1 MGDCS
6 CTSCKVGWPHKPS
19 IETNWCDLLSF
30 VDAALCVCLRGT
42 PAVFSMFKHQIIDI
56 LAECFDSQYSFTTW
70 LGWTIRWQVWLMER
84 CLKTFALERLLVI
97 VQVSVTGFLMRMTGK
112 SRLAHWNALQH
123 WVERAWLRFL
133 HGSYLTSGGLEAL
146 SDLLANI
153 IDIFWMFVTWLIF
166 EGAVGCWG
174 CSLGVES
181 FCIFLLRTVV
191 FCCSARSQSTWSSW
205 EGPVGSLSDRSNTSC
220 FDMFWSVLLL
230 WLRDDS
236 LIPNSGLTVL
246 ILNVLDMLQ
255 SKDSCKDFAHFVK
268 LKRVSVY
275 LGCFRQV
282 YNWPPNHQSHHFLV
296 LQDRR
301 SSMRESCSAD
311 SLLSVAACLCLDFA
325 CVHRTRVTFMWIL
338 HINLRG
344 NFACAYC
351 GYTSCKWVPSYM
363 HLRESNEFRS
373 KLMVLVLPLRW
384 NLFFKNFRGFRPQ
397 KLAEGLRKGFLRGSS
412 QKHYK

>member
-1 MGDCS
+1 MASLIDGKVFENLRSWKVAGDCAS
-6 CTSCKVGWPHKPS
+6 V
-19 IETNWCDLLSF
+19 CDRLLDEDDWE
-30 VDAALCVCLRGT
+30 VKTCALECLAALGRTRLIAIFARKLFDFGRTGSSVRIVGEHYWYFLNVCDMINFRGCCGVLR
-42 PAVFSMFKHQIIDI
+42 V
-56 LAECFDSQYSFTTW
+56 L
-70 LGWTIRWQVWLMER
+70 
-84 CLKTFALERLLVI
+84 
-97 VQVSVTGFLMRMTGK
+97 
-112 SRLAHWNALQH
+112 
-123 WVERAWLRFL
+123 
-133 HGSYLTSGGLEAL
+133 
-146 SDLLANI
+146 
-153 IDIFWMFVTWLIF
+153 
-166 EGAVGCWG
+166 VGCRI
-174 CSLGVES
+174 LLH
-181 FCIFLLRTVV
+181 IFATVV

-311 SLLSVAACLCLDFA
+311 SLLSVAACLDFA
-325 CVHRTRVTFMWIL
+325 CVHR
-338 HINLRG
+338 
-344 NFACAYC
+344 
-351 GYTSCKWVPSYM
+351 SCDIYVDTAHQPSGKFCM
-363 HLRESNEFRS
+363 CLLWLF
-373 KLMVLVLPLRW
+373 KL
-384 NLFFKNFRGFRPQ
+384 
-397 KLAEGLRKGFLRGSS
+397 
-412 QKHYK
+412 